1 MTFHFTVANRAEYTS
16 AIGEDR
22 ARRVR
27 LVQEWLGQRLDTLP
41 RVGSGEEYRLL
52 PHCTEHTTALS
63 AVRDWQ
69 SVFSAFGF
77 TLKVLPLGCRGM
89 AGTWGHEAEHRARSE
104 RIYALNWGRHVAD
117 AGGGGWLVADG
128 YSCRSLVKI
137 IDGTRL
143 AHPVQALLASLRAA
157 ASKERP
163 KTGHETGRQERVA

>member
-1 MTFHFTVANRAEYTS
+1 MTFHFAVANHAESTS
-16 AIGEDR
+16 AIGEGR
-22 ARRVR
+22 APRVR

-77 TLKVLPLGCRGM
+77 TLKVLPLGCRRM
-89 AGTWGHEAEHRARSE
+89 AGTWGHEAE
-104 RIYALNWGRHVAD
+104 RIYALSWARHVAD

-128 YSCRSLVKI
+128 YSCRSQVKI

-143 AHPVQALLASLRAA
+143 AHPVQALLAGLRATG
-157 ASKERP
+157 ASVGRP
-163 KTGHETGRQERVA
+163 KGGQGEPGQERAA

>member
-1 MTFHFTVANRAEYTS
+1 MTFHFAVANHAEYTS
-16 AIGEDR
+16 AIGEGR
-22 ARRVR
+22 APRVR

-89 AGTWGHEAEHRARSE
+89 AGTWGHEAEHRALSE
-104 RIYALNWGRHVAD
+104 RIYALSWARHVAD

-128 YSCRSLVKI
+128 YSCRSQVKI
-137 IDGTRL
+137 IDGIRL